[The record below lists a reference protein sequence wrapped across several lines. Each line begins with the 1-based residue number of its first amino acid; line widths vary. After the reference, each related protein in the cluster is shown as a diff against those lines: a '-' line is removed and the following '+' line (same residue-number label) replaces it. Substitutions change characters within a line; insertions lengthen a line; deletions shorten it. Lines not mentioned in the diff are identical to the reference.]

1 MVLPLNTSK
10 IAFFY
15 LTIGMFEVRKWSA
28 SSIFSNISKK
38 KEHNNQIIR
47 NSTEFTVALVKTVSD
62 RIES

>member
-28 SSIFSNISKK
+28 SLFLVIYLKK
-38 KEHNNQIIR
+38 KSTIIR
-47 NSTEFTVALVKTVSD
+47 SYEIQPNLL
-62 RIES
+62 

>member
-38 KEHNNQIIR
+38 KGTIIR
-47 NSTEFTVALVKTVSD
+47 SYEIQPNLL
-62 RIES
+62 